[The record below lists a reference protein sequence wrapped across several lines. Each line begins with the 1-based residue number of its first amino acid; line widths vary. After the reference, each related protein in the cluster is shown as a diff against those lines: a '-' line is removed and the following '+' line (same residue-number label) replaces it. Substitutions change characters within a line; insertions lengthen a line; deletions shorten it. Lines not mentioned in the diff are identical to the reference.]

1 MLVLDNF
8 EAGEVMS
15 IFILEDDV
23 IQAKQLKRLVTEI
36 CEQHQLPYDFIEVT
50 NRSTDLIEK
59 IPSTTYIPIY
69 FLDIEIKDEERKGL
83 EVAQEIRKFDTRGI
97 IVFVT
102 THSEFAPISYQYMV
116 SAFTF
121 IDKAL
126 SYEERYPIFEKCL
139 LYYQATNKMNLPA
152 DDFIV
157 DNTNATV
164 RVPFAEVEYVMT
176 DQPHRLALVATDRII
191 YFYGT
196 LKEVEQ
202 IDERLLRC
210 HQSYLVNKAQ
220 IFSFDVREKEIVLK
234 SGKRVPVSRRLIR
247 NVRQVIKDE
256 L

>member
-1 MLVLDNF
+1 
-8 EAGEVMS
+8 MS

-23 IQAKQLKRLVTEI
+23 IQAQQLKRVVTEI
-36 CEQHQLPYDFIEVT
+36 CERHQVPYDFIEVT
-50 NRSTDLIEK
+50 SRSTDLIEK
-59 IPSTTYIPIY
+59 IPSTTYLPIY

-83 EVAQEIRKFDTRGI
+83 EVAQEIRKFDPRGI

-126 SYEERYPIFEKCL
+126 PHEERYNLFEKCL
-139 LYYQATNKMNLPA
+139 LHYQAINQTELPT

-157 DNTNATV
+157 ENAHATI
-164 RVPFAEVEYVMT
+164 RVPFAEVEYMMT
-176 DQPHRLALVATDRII
+176 DKPHRLALIATNRTV

-196 LKEVEQ
+196 LKEMEGL
-202 IDERLLRC
+202 DERLLRC
-210 HQSYLVNKAQ
+210 HQSYLINKLH
-220 IFSFDVREKEIVLK
+220 ISSFNSQEKMLVLK
-234 SGKRVPVSRRLIR
+234 SGKQIPVSRRLVR
-247 NVRQVIKDE
+247 KVRQMIKDE

>member
-1 MLVLDNF
+1 
-8 EAGEVMS
+8 MS

-23 IQAKQLKRLVTEI
+23 IQAQQLKRLVTEI

-50 NRSTDLIEK
+50 SKSTDILEK
-59 IPSTTYIPIY
+59 IPSTTYVPIY
-69 FLDIEIKDEERKGL
+69 FLDIEIKDEQRKGL
-83 EVAQEIRKFDTRGI
+83 EVAQEIRKYDQQGI

-139 LYYQATNKMNLPA
+139 LHYQAINQIDLPA

-157 DNTNATV
+157 ENTKATV

-191 YFYGT
+191 NFYGT
-196 LKEVEQ
+196 LKEEEQ
-202 IDERLLRC
+202 IDERLFRC
-210 HQSYLVNKAQ
+210 HQSYLVNKSQ
-220 IFSFDVREKEIVLK
+220 ISSYDAEEKVIVLK
-234 SGKRVPVSRRLIR
+234 SNKRVPVSRRLVSK
-247 NVRQVIKDE
+247 VRQMIKDE